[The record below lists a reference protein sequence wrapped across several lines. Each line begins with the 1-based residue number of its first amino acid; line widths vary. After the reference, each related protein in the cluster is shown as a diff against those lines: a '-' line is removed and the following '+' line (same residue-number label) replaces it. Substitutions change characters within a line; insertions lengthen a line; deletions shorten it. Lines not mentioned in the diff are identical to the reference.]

1 VWAVDRGVHTHRRRE
16 AGRELRHPLAFT
28 QAGAIQ
34 FSAFLKF
41 TTHQMSAI
49 GAAKE
54 LAKKT
59 LAVFSALVM
68 LEIIIMISPF
78 ALYWYSLYSPTLQAL
93 HRWSGTAWLGTFV
106 LPHSVITTST
116 ILELVR
122 WVVGPY
128 LFSLGLLGFF
138 VTAAQVYTAKVRRQ
152 GLVTSGVYRYIRH
165 PQYVSLGIA
174 GLGLLTHW
182 PRMIIVVFYFLMLV
196 AYYFLAR
203 SEERRLQT
211 QHPEYAVYM
220 QQTAMFCP
228 GNPGGRLF
236 QILLRQ
242 VRSEALARGL
252 MVAALFGIGIAAGFA
267 LRAYTLSSAETIV
280 LSEANLLVIPGW
292 PQGAARVEQLARL
305 ALEEQALRDRLAA
318 EGAGSYTAHLLPAD
332 YGMMNMFTD
341 LQAKRSAWSRERW
354 IRFGKILLEFLVP
367 FAAGDVKTEI
377 MGNPTPQY
385 RLVISRVD
393 GPGNTP
399 LPFSQVTEAGAKMT
413 AVAVVDLDGASN
425 RITNMILD
433 PPRRSFWGDIAMPM
447 F

>member
-1 VWAVDRGVHTHRRRE
+1 MTSF
-16 AGRELRHPLAFT
+16 FT
-28 QAGAIQ
+28 Q
-34 FSAFLKF
+34 
-41 TTHQMSAI
+41 HMSAI
-49 GAAKE
+49 QAAKAV
-54 LAKKT
+54 AKKT
-59 LAVFSALVM
+59 VAVFAALVM

-93 HRWSGTAWLGTFV
+93 HGWSGTAWLASFV

-116 ILELVR
+116 ILELFR

-138 VTAAQVYTAKVRRQ
+138 VSAAQVYTAKARRK

-165 PQYVSLGIA
+165 PQYLSLGIA

-203 SEERRLQT
+203 SEERRLLA
-211 QHPEYAVYM
+211 QHPEYAEYM
-220 QQTAMFCP
+220 RQTAMFLL
-228 GNPGGRLF
+228 GNSGGHLF
-236 QILLRQ
+236 QILYRR
-242 VRSEALARGL
+242 VRSEPLARAL
-252 MVAALFGIGIAAGFA
+252 VLAALFGIGLAAGFA
-267 LRAYTLSSAETIV
+267 LRAYTLASAEKIV
-280 LSEANLLVIPGW
+280 IAEANLLVIPGW
-292 PQGAARVEQLARL
+292 PQGAAKVEQLARL
-305 ALEEQALRDRLAA
+305 ALGQQVLRDRLAA
-318 EGAGSYTAHLLPAD
+318 EGAGGYTAHLLPAD

-341 LQAKRSAWSRERW
+341 LQARRSPWSRERW
-354 IRFGKILLEFLVP
+354 IRFGKILFEFLVP
-367 FAAGDVKTEI
+367 FAASHVKTEI

-385 RLVISRVD
+385 RLVVSRVD

-399 LPFSQVTEAGAKMT
+399 LPFSRVTEAGAKMT
-413 AVAVVDLDGASN
+413 AVAVVDLDGASHQ
-425 RITNMILD
+425 ITNMILD